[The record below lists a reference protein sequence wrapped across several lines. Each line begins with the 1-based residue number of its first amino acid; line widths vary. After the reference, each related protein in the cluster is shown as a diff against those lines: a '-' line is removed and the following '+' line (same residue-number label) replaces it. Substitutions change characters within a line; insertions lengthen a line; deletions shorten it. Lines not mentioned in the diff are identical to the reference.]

1 MYMVKM
7 TFTLDDETVA
17 RLRRSA
23 DRLRKP
29 QSAVV
34 REAIE
39 EYAARIGRLSD
50 KERRRLLHAFDTR
63 VPAIPARPATQVTA
77 EIRAVRAVRRQ
88 GGRRHRTE
96 AP

>member
-1 MYMVKM
+1 M

-23 DRLRKP
+23 ARLRKP

-39 EYAARIGRLSD
+39 AYAATIGRLSD
-50 KERRRLLHAFDTR
+50 PERRRLLHAFDTR
-63 VPAIPARPATQVTA
+63 VPAIPPRPAREVAA
-77 EIRAVRAVRRQ
+77 EIRETRKARRQ
-88 GGRRHRTE
+88 GGRRHRGD
-96 AP
+96 PS